1 MSQTND
7 RLFYLLLGRT
17 GTQWSRA
24 DIDKETSGRAAKISY
39 RELIASLDQIASLP
53 LAAAYRTALTE
64 QRDRVIS
71 QSFGDPDD

>member
-1 MSQTND
+1 MDDRRKRQTSTATPAEPGE
-7 RLFYLLLGRT
+7 LLL
-17 GTQWSRA
+17 
-24 DIDKETSGRAAKISY
+24 DVSY

-64 QRDRVIS
+64 QRDRIIS